1 MVKYEKPV
9 LDVVAGFSENVYMAS
24 GNNGGGDCW
33 IVGGS
38 SVQDSNGSHHVFE
51 IRATHSTQ
59 VKHISTQVIYTIVFS
74 GPLTDA
80 YAESSGFQCDVKGN
94 TVVVTRPLHANGYNS
109 GDNVTF
115 KLFAKGADEA
125 TTRALAITGIS
136 WKCDHATNVHGET
149 D

>member
-33 IVGGS
+33 VVSGTSDQDLAGS
-38 SVQDSNGSHHVFE
+38 CHVFVVK
-51 IRATHSTQ
+51 ATHSNQ
-59 VKHISTQVIYTIVFS
+59 VEHISTGVTYVITFS
-74 GPLTDA
+74 APVVYSYSEFPCT
-80 YAESSGFQCDVKGN
+80 YSGN
-94 TVVVTRPLHANGYNS
+94 TVVVTRELHANGYKS

-115 KLFAKGADEA
+115 KVWAQAADEA
-125 TTRALAITGIS
+125 TTKALAITGIS
-136 WKCDHATNVHGET
+136 WSCQHATNVQGKY

>member
-33 IVGGS
+33 VASGS
-38 SVQDSNGSHHVFE
+38 SVQNWDGSSNVFE
-51 IRATHSTQ
+51 IRATHSNQ
-59 VKHISTQVIYTIVFS
+59 VEHISTGVTYVITFS
-74 GPLTDA
+74 DA
-80 YAESSGFQCDVKGN
+80 RSEFPCRVSGN
-94 TVVVTRPLHANGYNS
+94 TVVVTRELHANGYKS

-115 KLFAKGADEA
+115 KVWAKGADEA
-125 TTRALAITGIS
+125 TTKALAITGIS
-136 WKCDHATNVHGET
+136 WSCQHATNVQGKY

>member
-33 IVGGS
+33 VASGS
-38 SVQDSNGSHHVFE
+38 SVQNWNGSHNVFE
-51 IRATHSTQ
+51 IRATHSN
-59 VKHISTQVIYTIVFS
+59 
-74 GPLTDA
+74 A
-80 YAESSGFQCDVKGN
+80 YK
-94 TVVVTRPLHANGYNS
+94 S

-115 KLFAKGADEA
+115 KVWAKGADEA
-125 TTRALAITGIS
+125 TTKALAITGIS
-136 WKCDHATNVHGET
+136 WSCQHATNVQGKY

>member
-38 SVQDSNGSHHVFE
+38 SVQDWNGSHHVFE

-59 VKHISTQVIYTIVFS
+59 VKHISTQVVYTIVFS

-80 YAESSGFQCDVKGN
+80 YSEFDTVVKGN
-94 TVVVTRPLHANGYNS
+94 TVMVTRQLHANGYNS

-115 KLFAKGADEA
+115 KVWAKGADEA
-125 TTRALAITGIS
+125 TTKALAITRIS
-136 WKCDHATNVHGET
+136 WECDHATNVHGET

>member
-33 IVGGS
+33 VASGS
-38 SVQDSNGSHHVFE
+38 SVQNWDGSSNVFE
-51 IRATHSTQ
+51 IRATHSNQ
-59 VKHISTQVIYTIVFS
+59 VEHISTGVTYVITFS

-80 YAESSGFQCDVKGN
+80 YSEGFPCTVSGN
-94 TVVVTRPLHANGYNS
+94 TVVVTRELHANGYKS

-115 KLFAKGADEA
+115 KVWAKGADEA
-125 TTRALAITGIS
+125 TTKALAITGIS
-136 WKCDHATNVHGET
+136 WSCQHATNVQGKY

>member
-33 IVGGS
+33 VASGS
-38 SVQDSNGSHHVFE
+38 SVQNWDGSSNVFE
-51 IRATHSTQ
+51 IRATHSNQ
-59 VKHISTQVIYTIVFS
+59 VEHISTGVTYVITFS
-74 GPLTDA
+74 APLTDA
-80 YAESSGFQCDVKGN
+80 RSEFPCRVSGN
-94 TVVVTRPLHANGYNS
+94 TVVVTRELHANGYKS

-115 KLFAKGADEA
+115 KVWAKGADEA
-125 TTRALAITGIS
+125 TTKALAITGIS

>member
-51 IRATHSTQ
+51 IRATHSNQ
-59 VKHISTQVIYTIVFS
+59 VEHISTGVTYVITFS
-74 GPLTDA
+74 APITDA
-80 YAESSGFQCDVKGN
+80 SSEFPCRVSGN

-115 KLFAKGADEA
+115 KVMAKGADDA
-125 TTRALAITGIS
+125 TTKALAITGIS
-136 WKCDHATNVHGET
+136 WSCQHATNVQGKY

>member
-51 IRATHSTQ
+51 IRATHSNQ
-59 VKHISTQVIYTIVFS
+59 VEHISTGVTYVITFS
-74 GPLTDA
+74 APLTDA
-80 YAESSGFQCDVKGN
+80 YAEFPYTVSGN
-94 TVVVTRPLHANGYNS
+94 TVVVTRELHANGYKS

-115 KLFAKGADEA
+115 KVWAKGADEA
-125 TTRALAITGIS
+125 TTKALAITGIS
-136 WKCDHATNVHGET
+136 WSCQHATNVQGKY

>member
-33 IVGGS
+33 VASGS
-38 SVQDSNGSHHVFE
+38 SVQNWDGSSNVFE

-80 YAESSGFQCDVKGN
+80 YAEFPYTVSGN
-94 TVVVTRPLHANGYNS
+94 TVVVTRELHANGYKS

-115 KLFAKGADEA
+115 KVWAKGADEA
-125 TTRALAITGIS
+125 TTKALAITGIS
-136 WKCDHATNVHGET
+136 WSCQHATNVQGKY

>member
-33 IVGGS
+33 VASGS
-38 SVQDSNGSHHVFE
+38 SVQNWDGSSNVFE
-51 IRATHSTQ
+51 IRATHSNQ
-59 VKHISTQVIYTIVFS
+59 VEHISTGVTYVITFS
-74 GPLTDA
+74 GPLT
-80 YAESSGFQCDVKGN
+80 YARSEFPCTVSGN
-94 TVVVTRPLHANGYNS
+94 TVVVTRQLHANGYNS

-115 KLFAKGADEA
+115 KVWAKGADDA
-125 TTRALAITGIS
+125 TTKALAITGIS
-136 WKCDHATNVHGET
+136 WSCQHATNVQGKY

>member
-38 SVQDSNGSHHVFE
+38 SVQNWDGSSNVFE
-51 IRATHSTQ
+51 IRATHSNQ
-59 VKHISTQVIYTIVFS
+59 VEHISTGVTYVITFS
-74 GPLTDA
+74 APLTDA
-80 YAESSGFQCDVKGN
+80 RSEFPCRVSGN
-94 TVVVTRPLHANGYNS
+94 TVVVTRELHANGYKS

-115 KLFAKGADEA
+115 KVWAKGADEA
-125 TTRALAITGIS
+125 TTKALAITGIS

>member
-33 IVGGS
+33 VVGGS
-38 SVQDSNGSHHVFE
+38 SVQNWNGSHNVFE
-51 IRATHSTQ
+51 VRATHSTQ
-59 VKHISTQVIYTIVFS
+59 VEHISTGVTYVITFS

-80 YAESSGFQCDVKGN
+80 YAEFPYTVSGN

-115 KLFAKGADEA
+115 KVMAKGADQA
-125 TTRALAITGIS
+125 TTKALAITGIS
-136 WKCDHATNVHGET
+136 WECDHATNVHGET

>member
-33 IVGGS
+33 VVGGS
-38 SVQDSNGSHHVFE
+38 SVQDWNGSHNVFE

-59 VKHISTQVIYTIVFS
+59 VKHISTKVIYTIVFNS
-74 GPLTDA
+74 PLTDA
-80 YAESSGFQCDVKGN
+80 SSEFPCRVSGN
-94 TVVVTRPLHANGYNS
+94 TVVVTRELHANGYKS

-115 KLFAKGADEA
+115 KVWAKGADEA
-125 TTRALAITGIS
+125 TTKALAITGIS
-136 WKCDHATNVHGET
+136 WSCQHATNVQGKY